1 MDSAGCPATSEL
13 SDFLVGK
20 VARTRAAWIADHV
33 QSCASCEASLQE
45 LDRTADPLLAGLS
58 GSTSLHAKATEPIPE
73 HLLDL
78 ARSARRARPE
88 RLGRFEFEGEVG
100 SGSYG
105 TVFKARDPK
114 LGRTVAIKMLRT
126 NRLAGPE
133 ELERF
138 LREARSFAQLN
149 HPGIVTLYEIGQ
161 DEGQY
166 YLVEE
171 FVEGVTLADRMA
183 KGALPWNESAEI
195 LARMCEALHLAHQK
209 GVIHRDLKP
218 ANILLDG
225 EGRPHLTDFG
235 LAKFEG
241 EEKPVTEAGQVLGT
255 PAYMSPEQARG
266 ESHRVDARSDV
277 YSFGVI
283 LYELLTQERPFQGNR
298 RLLLL
303 QVLEDE
309 PRPPRTLSDKIPR
322 DLETICL
329 KAMSKNP
336 ASRYATAQALAQ
348 DLRRYLAG
356 EPIEARP
363 LTSLE
368 RVLSWTKRRPA
379 AAALVSVSILA
390 TVMLVSLFSVS
401 YVQISNE
408 QRHTKDALERETR
421 AKDDLWKALVQNARL
436 TSDALKEFNEYYTSE
451 VVARLTDRTIQ
462 VTHDYAGKKNAIPL
476 PATMSVELADRISM
490 KGSGIGMR
498 IRLFSDNPFPWR
510 LQEGGPKDEF
520 QQEALRQLR
529 SDPAAPF
536 YRLEDLKGRRS
547 LRYATASRME
557 KRCVDCHNNLKE
569 SPKRDWKEGDVV
581 GVYEVSFPVD
591 AFDSGATRPR

>member
-1 MDSAGCPATSEL
+1 MDSASCPPTSEL
-13 SDFLVGK
+13 SDFLLGK
-20 VARTRAAWIADHV
+20 VARTRADWIADHV
-33 QSCASCEASLQE
+33 QRCARCEASLQLLE
-45 LDRTADPLLAGLS
+45 AAADPLLAGLS
-58 GSTSLHAKATEPIPE
+58 GSTSLHAKATEPIPQ

-78 ARSARRARPE
+78 ARSARQGRPD
-88 RLGRFEFEGEVG
+88 RLGRFEFIGEVG

-105 TVFKARDPK
+105 TVFKARDAK
-114 LGRTVAIKMLRT
+114 LGRIVAIKMLRT
-126 NRLAGPE
+126 NRLAGPH

-149 HPGIVTLYEIGQ
+149 HPGIVTLYEISR

-183 KGALPWNESAEI
+183 GAVPFPEAADI
-195 LARMCEALHLAHQK
+195 LARMCEALHVAHQK

-218 ANILLDG
+218 ANILLDR

-298 RLLLL
+298 RMLLL

-309 PRPPRTLSDKIPR
+309 PRPPRQLGEKIPR

-336 ASRYATAQALAQ
+336 AARYATAEALAK
-348 DLRRYLAG
+348 DLRRHLAG

-363 LTSLE
+363 LSAVE
-368 RVLSWTKRRPA
+368 RLLSRTKRRPA
-379 AAALVSVSILA
+379 AAALVSVA
-390 TVMLVSLFSVS
+390 FS
-401 YVQISNE
+401 
-408 QRHTKDALERETR
+408 
-421 AKDDLWKALVQNARL
+421 
-436 TSDALKEFNEYYTSE
+436 
-451 VVARLTDRTIQ
+451 
-462 VTHDYAGKKNAIPL
+462 
-476 PATMSVELADRISM
+476 
-490 KGSGIGMR
+490 
-498 IRLFSDNPFPWR
+498 
-510 LQEGGPKDEF
+510 
-520 QQEALRQLR
+520 
-529 SDPAAPF
+529 
-536 YRLEDLKGRRS
+536 
-547 LRYATASRME
+547 
-557 KRCVDCHNNLKE
+557 
-569 SPKRDWKEGDVV
+569 
-581 GVYEVSFPVD
+581 
-591 AFDSGATRPR
+591 RP

>member
-1 MDSAGCPATSEL
+1 MDSAGCPSASEL

-20 VARTRAAWIADHV
+20 IARPRAAWIADHLH
-33 QSCASCEASLQE
+33 SCPNCEASMAE
-45 LDRTADPLLAGLS
+45 LDAAVDPLLAGLS
-58 GSTSLHAKATEPIPE
+58 GSTSLPAKATEPLPT
-73 HLLDL
+73 HLLEL
-78 ARSARRARPE
+78 ARAARTQRPD
-88 RLGRFEFEGEVG
+88 RLGRFEFVGEIG

-138 LREARSFAQLN
+138 LREARSFAQVN

-161 DEGQY
+161 DEGRY

-183 KGALPWNESAEI
+183 KEAIPFRESADI
-195 LARMCEALHLAHQK
+195 VARMGEALQVAHQK

-218 ANILLDG
+218 ANILLDRD
-225 EGRPHLTDFG
+225 GRPHLTDFG

-241 EEKPVTEAGQVLGT
+241 EEKPVTQDGQVLGT

-309 PRPPRTLSDKIPR
+309 PRPPRQLNDKIPR

-336 ASRYATAQALAQ
+336 TARYATADALAQ

-356 EPIEARP
+356 EPIDARP
-363 LTSLE
+363 VTKLE
-368 RVLSWTKRRPA
+368 RVMSWTRRRPA
-379 AAALVSVSILA
+379 AAALVSVSIVA
-390 TVMLVSLFSVS
+390 TVMLISLFSLS
-401 YVQISNE
+401 YVRISNE
-408 QRHTKDALERETR
+408 QAHTKEALERETR
-421 AKDDLWKALVQNARL
+421 AKDDLFKALIQNARL

-462 VTHDYAGKKNAIPL
+462 VTHDYSGRKNAIPL
-476 PATMSVELADRISM
+476 PATMSVELADRISV
-490 KGSGIGMR
+490 KGSGIGMQ

-510 LQEGGPKDEF
+510 KEGGPKDPF
-520 QQEALRQLR
+520 QQEALRRLR

-557 KRCVDCHNNLKE
+557 KRCVDCHNAMKE

-581 GVYEVSFPVD
+581 GVYEVSLPVD
-591 AFDSGATRPR
+591 AFDSARR